1 MVGVIGA
8 NRNPTVARQVYSL
21 RVWKCKKTSQARK
34 WVEDFTNVRF
44 SKVRFI
50 IVKFHEDT
58 LCKV

>member
-21 RVWKCKKTSQARK
+21 IVLKCKKASQATK
-34 WVEDFTNVRF
+34 WIEAFRNVRF
-44 SKVRFI
+44 TIVRFI